1 MEDVAKLQ
9 RGVHSTVSFCRIS
22 GKQVV
27 QSPGQVYLAGGEERK
42 GARLDVLE
50 GQGNRGSGT
59 PALGLRFFGR
69 RKTEIRS
76 HLWLKGEC

>member
-1 MEDVAKLQ
+1 M
-9 RGVHSTVSFCRIS
+9 
-22 GKQVV
+22 
-27 QSPGQVYLAGGEERK
+27 YLAGGEERK

-59 PALGLRFFGR
+59 PALGLRFVGR

-76 HLWLKGEC
+76 DLWLKGEC